1 MKAVALVPRK
11 PDSLYLGEL
20 PMPSVDD
27 VPEGRGVLVNVL
39 RVGLC
44 GTDRE
49 IQAGEYG
56 APPPGYDFLVL
67 GHESFGVVE
76 RVGSKVT
83 GLVPGDYVVARVRR
97 PGISPYDAIGMQ
109 DMSTDDEYQE
119 HGINRLHGF
128 FTESYVDVPEFLTKI
143 PASLR
148 DIGVLTEPMTV
159 VEKGVSQAYEIQRR
173 LRIWSPKV
181 AAVLGAGT
189 IGLLATLL
197 LKLRGLDVVTI
208 SREEGPYLNSDLV
221 EALGARYVS
230 TRKMSLAEAETVHG
244 PFDLIFEATGF
255 SPLVFEATG
264 FSPLVFEAMQALG
277 KNGVL
282 VMASVTGGGRMVE
295 VPADAINLGFVLG
308 NKVAVGTVNAA
319 GEHYR
324 AAAQDMALAE
334 AMYPGW
340 LSRLLTHRVQG
351 LDNYRQAFDLLAGH
365 DQAIKVSIEVA
376 PFS

>member
-1 MKAVALVPRK
+1 M
-11 PDSLYLGEL
+11 
-20 PMPSVDD
+20 
-27 VPEGRGVLVNVL
+27 
-39 RVGLC
+39 
-44 GTDRE
+44 
-49 IQAGEYG
+49 
-56 APPPGYDFLVL
+56 
-67 GHESFGVVE
+67 E
-76 RVGSKVT
+76 RIGSKAT

-97 PGISPYDAIGMQ
+97 PGNSPYDAIGMQ

-128 FTESYVDVPEFLTKI
+128 FTESYVDVLEFLTKI
-143 PASLR
+143 PAGLR

-159 VEKGVSQAYEIQRR
+159 VEKGVSQAFEIQRR

-189 IGLLATLL
+189 IGLLAALL
-197 LKLRGLDVVTI
+197 LRLRGLDVVTI

-255 SPLVFEATG
+255 SPLVFEA
-264 FSPLVFEAMQALG
+264 MQALG
-277 KNGVL
+277 NNGVL
-282 VMASVTGGGRMVE
+282 VMASVTGGDRLVE

-308 NKVAVGTVNAA
+308 NKLAVGTVNAA

>member
-1 MKAVALVPRK
+1 MKAVALIPRT

-20 PMPSVDD
+20 PTPRIDD
-27 VPEGRGVLVNVL
+27 LPGGRGVLVKVL

-56 APPPGYDFLVL
+56 APPPGYDFLIL
-67 GHESFGVVE
+67 GHESLGVVE
-76 RVGSKVT
+76 QVGSNVAA
-83 GLVPGDYVVARVRR
+83 LAPGDYVVARVRR
-97 PGISPYDAIGMQ
+97 PGNSPYDTIGMQ
-109 DMSTDDEYQE
+109 DMSTDDQYYE
-119 HGINRLHGF
+119 HGINLLHGF
-128 FTESYVDVPEFLTKI
+128 FTEYYVDTPEFLTKI
-143 PASLR
+143 PAGIR
-148 DIGVLTEPMTV
+148 DVGVLMEPMTV

-173 LRIWSPKV
+173 LRIWNPRV

-197 LKLRGLDVVTI
+197 LRSRGVAVVTVALQE
-208 SREEGPYLNSDLV
+208 RPYLNSELV

-230 TRKMSLAEAETVHG
+230 TREMSLAEAATAYG
-244 PFDLIFEATGF
+244 PFDLM
-255 SPLVFEATG
+255 FEATG

-282 VMASVTGGGRMVE
+282 VMASVTGGDRMAE

-319 GEHYR
+319 QEHYR
-324 AAAQDMALAE
+324 AAAQDMTLAE

-340 LSRLLTHRVQG
+340 LARLLTHPVRG
-351 LDNYRQAFDLLAGH
+351 LDNYRQAFDLLDGQEH
-365 DQAIKVSIEVA
+365 PIKIFIEVA

>member
-1 MKAVALVPRK
+1 MKAVALIPRK

-20 PMPSVDD
+20 PTPSVDD
-27 VPEGRGVLVNVL
+27 VPGGRGVLVKVL

-49 IQAGEYG
+49 MQAGEYG
-56 APPPGYDFLVL
+56 APPSGYDFLVL
-67 GHESFGVVE
+67 GHESLGVVE
-76 RVGSKVT
+76 RVGPNVT
-83 GLVPGDYVVARVRR
+83 GVAPGDYVVARVRR
-97 PGISPYDAIGMQ
+97 PGTSPYDAIGMQ
-109 DMSTDDEYQE
+109 DMSTDDQYYE
-119 HGINRLHGF
+119 HGINLLHGF
-128 FTESYVDVPEFLTKI
+128 FTERYVDTPEFLTKI
-143 PASLR
+143 PAALR
-148 DIGVLTEPMTV
+148 DVGVLTEPVTV
-159 VEKGVSQAYEIQRR
+159 IEKGVAQAYEVQRR
-173 LRIWSPKV
+173 LRIWNPRV

-197 LKLRGLDVVTI
+197 LRLRGLDVVTLGL
-208 SREEGPYLNSDLV
+208 EEGPYRNSDMV

-230 TRKMSLAEAETVHG
+230 TRKMSLAEAAADYG
-244 PFDLIFEATGF
+244 PFDLMFEATGF
-255 SPLVFEATG
+255 SPLVFE
-264 FSPLVFEAMQALG
+264 SMQVLG

-282 VMASVTGGGRMVE
+282 VMASVTGGERMVE

-324 AAAQDMALAE
+324 AAAQDLALAE

-340 LSRLLTHRVQG
+340 LSRMLTHRVQG
-351 LDNYRQAFDLLAGH
+351 LDNFEKAFDLLTGPE
-365 DQAIKVSIEVA
+365 QPIKAFIEVA

>member
-1 MKAVALVPRK
+1 MKAVALIPLK

-20 PMPSVDD
+20 PAPSLDD
-27 VPEGRGVLVNVL
+27 APDGRGVLVKVL

-56 APPPGYDFLVL
+56 APPPGYDFLIL
-67 GHESFGVVE
+67 GHESLGVVE
-76 RVGSKVT
+76 RVGSNVAA
-83 GLVPGDYVVARVRR
+83 LAPGDYVVARVRR
-97 PGISPYDAIGMQ
+97 PGNSPYDTIGMQ
-109 DMSTDDEYQE
+109 DMSTDDQYYE
-119 HGINRLHGF
+119 HGINLLHGF
-128 FTESYVDVPEFLTKI
+128 FTEYYVDTPEFLTKI
-143 PASLR
+143 PAGIR
-148 DIGVLTEPMTV
+148 DVGVLMEPMTV

-173 LRIWSPKV
+173 LRIWNPKV

-189 IGLLATLL
+189 IGLMATLL
-197 LKLRGLDVVTI
+197 LRLRGVDVVTLAL
-208 SREEGPYLNSDLV
+208 EEKPYLNSDLV
-221 EALGARYVS
+221 EALGARYLS
-230 TRKMSLAEAETVHG
+230 TRNTSLTEAAAAHG
-244 PFDLIFEATGF
+244 PFDLI
-255 SPLVFEATG
+255 FEATG

-282 VMASVTGGGRMVE
+282 VMASVTGGDRTVE
-295 VPADAINLGFVLG
+295 VPADAINIGFVLG

>member
-11 PDSLYLGEL
+11 PDSLYLAEL
-20 PMPSVDD
+20 ATPD
-27 VPEGRGVLVNVL
+27 VEEVLDGKGMLVRVL

-44 GTDRE
+44 GTDKE

-56 APPPGYDFLVL
+56 ASPPGYDFLIL

-83 GLVPGDYVVARVRR
+83 ELAPGDHVVATVRR
-97 PGISPYDAIGMQ
+97 SGNSPYDAIGLQ
-109 DMSTDDEYQE
+109 DMSTDDEYHE
-119 HGINRLHGF
+119 HGINLLHGF
-128 FTESYVDVPEFLTKI
+128 LTEYYEDTPEFLTKI
-143 PASLR
+143 PAILR
-148 DIGVLTEPMTV
+148 GVGVLTEPMTV

-173 LRIWSPKV
+173 LRIWNPKV

-197 LKLRGLDVVTI
+197 LKLRGLEVVTI
-208 SREEGPYLNSDLV
+208 ALEEGPYLNSDLV

-230 TRKMSLAEAETVHG
+230 TREMSLAEASTAYG
-244 PFDLIFEATGF
+244 PFDLMFEATGF
-255 SPLVFEATG
+255 SPLVFEA
-264 FSPLVFEAMQALG
+264 LQVLG

-282 VMASVTGGGRMVE
+282 VMASVTGGNRMVE

-319 GEHYR
+319 REHYK
-324 AAAQDMALAE
+324 AAVQDMALAE

-340 LSRLLTHRVQG
+340 LSQLLTHAVQG
-351 LDNYRQAFDLLAGH
+351 LENYRQAFDLLTGPE
-365 DQAIKVSIEVA
+365 QPIKVVVEVA
-376 PFS
+376 PLS

>member
-1 MKAVALVPRK
+1 MKAVALIPRK
-11 PDSLYLGEL
+11 PDSLFLGEL
-20 PMPSVDD
+20 PEPRIDD
-27 VPEGRGVLVNVL
+27 VPGGRGVLVNVL

-49 IQAGEYG
+49 MQAGEYG
-56 APPPGYDFLVL
+56 ATPPGSDFLVL

-76 RVGSKVT
+76 QVGSNIT
-83 GLVPGDYVVARVRR
+83 ALVPGDYVVARVRR
-97 PGISPYDAIGMQ
+97 PGNSPYDVIRMQ
-109 DMSTDDEYQE
+109 DMSTDDEYFE

-128 FTESYVDVPEFLTKI
+128 FTEQYVDVPEFLTKI

-148 DIGVLTEPMTV
+148 EVGVLTEPMTV

-173 LRIWSPKV
+173 MRIWSPKV

-197 LKLRGLDVVTI
+197 LRLRGLDVVTI
-208 SREEGPYLNSDLV
+208 SLQESPYLNSDLV

-230 TRKMSLAEAETVHG
+230 TRQMSLTEAANAFG
-244 PFDLIFEATGF
+244 PFD
-255 SPLVFEATG
+255 LVFEATG
-264 FSPLVFEAMQALG
+264 YSPLVFEAMQALG

-282 VMASVTGGGRMVE
+282 VMASVTGGGRLLE

-308 NKVAVGTVNAA
+308 NKVAVGTVNAS
-319 GEHYR
+319 GENYQ
-324 AAAQDMALAE
+324 AASQNMALAE

-340 LSRLLTHRVQG
+340 LSRMLTHRVQG
-351 LDNYRQAFDLLAGH
+351 LDNYARAFELLSGRERS
-365 DQAIKVSIEVA
+365 IKVFIEIA
-376 PFS
+376 H